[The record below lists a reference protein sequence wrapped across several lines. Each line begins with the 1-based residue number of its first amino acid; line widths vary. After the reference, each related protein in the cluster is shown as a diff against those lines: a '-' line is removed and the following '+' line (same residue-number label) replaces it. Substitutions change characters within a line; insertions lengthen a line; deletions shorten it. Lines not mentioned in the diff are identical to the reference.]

1 MRCSDDAEK
10 RKNAPQVFPGFPI
23 IKSARHCGKITFF
36 KKKCAFYGN
45 GFRSGGIFIYIYI
58 YVCVCARM
66 FVIVYDCLCILLGT
80 CKQEKCWWD
89 TLGQTWGQ
97 TDQLKMQPLS
107 RLHAQV
113 TPATRTEIINL
124 NFWGMG
130 LQTLCCIPGAGPVTL
145 RSFHSLR
152 CSSP

>member
-1 MRCSDDAEK
+1 MTLKNEK
-10 RKNAPQVFPGFPI
+10 TRPKFFQDFQSSNQHGTAV
-23 IKSARHCGKITFF
+23 KSHFF
-36 KKKCAFYGN
+36 KKMCVLWERFPV
-45 GFRSGGIFIYIYI
+45 RRDIYIYI
-58 YVCVCARM
+58 YIRVCVCARM

-80 CKQEKCWWD
+80 CKQEKRWWD